1 MPAHW
6 PIWEVAVAV
15 AVLVLMTGWA
25 VSRGRAQPYLVVG
38 WLWFLVMLVPVIGLV
53 QVGSQAMA
61 NRYDYLPGV
70 GLFILVIWGL
80 RGKAPA
86 FCGWLAVAGCAMT
99 TWVQVH
105 YWRDSETLFRHAL
118 AVTQNN
124 AMMEKD
130 LCKELLMHG
139 RVGEALPHL
148 QRAVQFAPRYSLSHY
163 NLGQA
168 LLSRGDVADALAQF
182 EIQTVLQP
190 NDPVAQANFGAVLL
204 EHGLAADAVPRLEKA
219 VQLQPGAA
227 ELRRGL
233 GDALRRSGQPA
244 EAIRQYEE
252 CLNRAPSDV
261 QAASSLAW
269 MLATNPN
276 AALRNGARALQL
288 ALLAEKI
295 SGGQDARI
303 AGILAA
309 AYAESGDMPKA
320 AQTAQRAL
328 QQAAAQG
335 QTALAGVLRQQ
346 LEFYRAG
353 KPFRD
358 KQ

>member
-1 MPAHW
+1 
-6 PIWEVAVAV
+6 
-15 AVLVLMTGWA
+15 
-25 VSRGRAQPYLVVG
+25 
-38 WLWFLVMLVPVIGLV
+38 
-53 QVGSQAMA
+53 MA

-105 YWRDSETLFRHAL
+105 YWRDSETPFRHAL

-124 AMMEKD
+124 AMMEND
-130 LCKELLMHG
+130 LGKVLLLQG

-190 NDPVAQANFGAVLL
+190 NDPGAQANFGAVLL

-269 MLATNPN
+269 MLATIRTPLCAMARAPSNSPCSRKRFPAGRTRESQASSPPLMPSRVTCPRRRKPPN
-276 AALRNGARALQL
+276 APCNRPPRKAR
-288 ALLAEKI
+288 
-295 SGGQDARI
+295 
-303 AGILAA
+303 
-309 AYAESGDMPKA
+309 P
-320 AQTAQRAL
+320 
-328 QQAAAQG
+328 
-335 QTALAGVLRQQ
+335 ALAGVLRQQ
-346 LEFYRAG
+346 SEFYRAG